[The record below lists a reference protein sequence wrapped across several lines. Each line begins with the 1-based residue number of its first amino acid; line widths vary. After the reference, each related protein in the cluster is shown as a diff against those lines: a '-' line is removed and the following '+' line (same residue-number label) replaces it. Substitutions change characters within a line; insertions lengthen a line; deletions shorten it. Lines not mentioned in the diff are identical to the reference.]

1 MLDRTPHLWSFTPQ
15 YANGGVIPHRWRRD
29 VTGRRRCRTS
39 WNVPG
44 LLEKTHRLTGLQRV
58 FQRSSMETLEGLFRS
73 RVSAFLG
80 RSGLSPTAF
89 GEMAVGDPN
98 LMRQIGRG
106 RSPSLRTADRILAFI
121 AEQDRASGGGRD
133 PPRRP

>member
-1 MLDRTPHLWSFTPQ
+1 MTDLSTF
-15 YANGGVIPHRWRRD
+15 V
-29 VTGRRRCRTS
+29 
-39 WNVPG
+39 
-44 LLEKTHRLTGLQRV
+44 
-58 FQRSSMETLEGLFRS
+58 QRSGMETLEGQFIS
-73 RVSAFLG
+73 RVSAFLR

-89 GEMAVGDPN
+89 GKKALGDPN

-121 AEQDRASGGGRD
+121 AEQDGALGGGRD

>member
-1 MLDRTPHLWSFTPQ
+1 M
-15 YANGGVIPHRWRRD
+15 
-29 VTGRRRCRTS
+29 
-39 WNVPG
+39 
-44 LLEKTHRLTGLQRV
+44 
-58 FQRSSMETLEGLFRS
+58 MTLEDQFIS

-80 RSGLSPTAF
+80 RSDLSPTAF
-89 GEMAVGDPN
+89 GQKAVGGPN

>member
-1 MLDRTPHLWSFTPQ
+1 MF
-15 YANGGVIPHRWRRD
+15 V
-29 VTGRRRCRTS
+29 
-39 WNVPG
+39 
-44 LLEKTHRLTGLQRV
+44 
-58 FQRSSMETLEGLFRS
+58 QRSGMEKTLEGQFIS
-73 RVSAFLG
+73 RVSAFIG

-89 GEMAVGDPN
+89 GKKAVGDPN

>member
-1 MLDRTPHLWSFTPQ
+1 M
-15 YANGGVIPHRWRRD
+15 
-29 VTGRRRCRTS
+29 
-39 WNVPG
+39 
-44 LLEKTHRLTGLQRV
+44 EK
-58 FQRSSMETLEGLFRS
+58 TLEGRFIS
-73 RVSAFLG
+73 RVGAFLG

-89 GEMAVGDPN
+89 GKKAVGDPN

-121 AEQDRASGGGRD
+121 AEQGRASGGGRD

>member
-1 MLDRTPHLWSFTPQ
+1 MEGCGKVGNFRPLTPSRM
-15 YANGGVIPHRWRRD
+15 V
-29 VTGRRRCRTS
+29 
-39 WNVPG
+39 
-44 LLEKTHRLTGLQRV
+44 LQR
-58 FQRSSMETLEGLFRS
+58 SGMETLEELFRS

-80 RSGLSPTAF
+80 RSSLSPTAF
-89 GEMAVGDPN
+89 GKKALGDPN

-121 AEQDRASGGGRD
+121 AEQDGESGGGRD

>member
-1 MLDRTPHLWSFTPQ
+1 M
-15 YANGGVIPHRWRRD
+15 
-29 VTGRRRCRTS
+29 TGLPVFVQRS
-39 WNVPG
+39 G
-44 LLEKTHRLTGLQRV
+44 MEKTR
-58 FQRSSMETLEGLFRS
+58 EGRFIS

-80 RSGLSPTAF
+80 RSGLSPTTF
-89 GEMAVGDPN
+89 GKKAVGDPN

>member
-1 MLDRTPHLWSFTPQ
+1 MF
-15 YANGGVIPHRWRRD
+15 V
-29 VTGRRRCRTS
+29 
-39 WNVPG
+39 
-44 LLEKTHRLTGLQRV
+44 
-58 FQRSSMETLEGLFRS
+58 QRSGMEKTLEGQFIS

-80 RSGLSPTAF
+80 RSGLSRTAF
-89 GEMAVGDPN
+89 GMKAVGDPN

>member
-1 MLDRTPHLWSFTPQ
+1 MRTF
-15 YANGGVIPHRWRRD
+15 V
-29 VTGRRRCRTS
+29 
-39 WNVPG
+39 
-44 LLEKTHRLTGLQRV
+44 
-58 FQRSSMETLEGLFRS
+58 QRSGMETLEGQFIS

-89 GEMAVGDPN
+89 GQMTVGDPN

-121 AEQDRASGGGRD
+121 AEHDGASGGGRD